1 MDPWYKQSRWKT
13 KREHILRRDGYM
25 CQLSKRY
32 GINRP
37 ADMVHHVFPRDE
49 FPEYAWSDWNL
60 ISLTNAMHDRL
71 HDRSTRALT
80 DDGVKLLRRIARKNN
95 IPVPERYRDIPPSS

>member
-1 MDPWYKQSRWKT
+1 
-13 KREHILRRDGYM
+13 M

-49 FPEYAWSDWNL
+49 FPEYTWADWNL
-60 ISLTNAMHDRL
+60 ISLTNAMHVQD
-71 HDRSTRALT
+71 ALREI
-80 DDGVKLLRRIARKNN
+80 LLDQATLIR
-95 IPVPERYRDIPPSS
+95 